1 MRETK
6 TPKLQDE
13 SDERTRRAAD
23 SAAPETPRAIALRAE
38 GLSAYYGAAQAVGD
52 VFLAFE
58 VGAVTA
64 IIGPSGCGKSTLL
77 RCLNRMHE
85 TTPGARATG
94 RVLLGEVGGGIAPAL
109 IGTVMLAAVSGA
121 IAIPVGIAAAIFVV
135 EYRSGRFAA
144 PVRFAAE
151 LIAGLPSIV
160 IGVFVWALLVRGLV
174 GHYAAIAGAVALAV
188 IMVPIVARTVEE
200 VLKLVPNSLRE
211 AALALGAPRWKVI
224 LSIVLPTARAGV
236 LTASILALA
245 RSAGETAPLLL
256 TALGNDFF
264 STDLLRP
271 IAALPLQIYRY
282 AISPYDD
289 WHTKAWGASL
299 VLVIV
304 IGFIG
309 LVLRIVARQ
318 RVR

>member
-1 MRETK
+1 MSVATRTLVLA
-6 TPKLQDE
+6 TIP
-13 SDERTRRAAD
+13 ERHRVASRRRLVERVIV
-23 SAAPETPRAIALRAE
+23 SLLALA
-38 GLSAYYGAAQAVGD
+38 
-52 VFLAFE
+52 
-58 VGAVTA
+58 
-64 IIGPSGCGKSTLL
+64 TLL
-77 RCLNRMHE
+77 SVAILLLILGYVVVQGLPAWSVDFFTQRPR
-85 TTPGARATG
+85 P
-94 RVLLGEVGGGIAPAL
+94 LGEVGGGVQPAL
-109 IGTVMLAAVSGA
+109 VGTLVLAAVSGV

-160 IGVFVWALLVRGLV
+160 IGVFVWAFLVRGLI
-174 GHYAAIAGAVALAV
+174 GHFAALAGGVSLAV

-200 VLKLVPNSLRE
+200 VLRLVPNSLRE

-224 LSIVLPTARAGV
+224 MRVVLPTARAGII
-236 LTASILALA
+236 TAAVLALA

-271 IAALPLQIYRY
+271 IGALPLQIYRY
-282 AISPYDD
+282 AVSPYDD

-299 VLVIV
+299 VLVTV
-304 IGFIG
+304 IAVVSGALR
-309 LVLRIVARQ
+309 LVTRRAAS
-318 RVR
+318 

>member
-1 MRETK
+1 MAVAALASSSTIPARH
-6 TPKLQDE
+6 
-13 SDERTRRAAD
+13 RVIARRRLAQI
-23 SAAPETPRAIALRAE
+23 AIVGLLLTATLLAVALLITILAYVVLR
-38 GLSAYYGAAQAVGD
+38 GLPALN
-52 VFLAFE
+52 LAFFTE
-58 VGAVTA
+58 R
-64 IIGPSGCGKSTLL
+64 P
-77 RCLNRMHE
+77 R
-85 TTPGARATG
+85 PF
-94 RVLLGEVGGGIAPAL
+94 GEVGGGIAPAL
-109 IGTVMLAAVSGA
+109 VGTAILAAASGA

-160 IGVFVWALLVRGLV
+160 IGVFVWAFLVRGLV
-174 GHYAAIAGAVALAV
+174 GHFSALAGAVALAV

-224 LSIVLPTARAGV
+224 LRVVLPTARAGV
-236 LTASILALA
+236 LTAAILALA

-271 IAALPLQIYRY
+271 IGALPLQIYRY
-282 AISPYDD
+282 AVSPYDD
-289 WHTKAWGASL
+289 WHVKAWGASL
-299 VLVIV
+299 VLVVV
-304 IGFIG
+304 IGGVG
-309 LVLRIVARQ
+309 LLLRVVARQ

>member
-1 MRETK
+1 VAVSAI
-6 TPKLQDE
+6 TP
-13 SDERTRRAAD
+13 SSAIPARHRVVARRRVAQTVVVGLLLLA
-23 SAAPETPRAIALRAE
+23 TALAVALLVTILGYVIVR
-38 GLSAYYGAAQAVGD
+38 GLPALD
-52 VFLAFE
+52 LAFFTE
-58 VGAVTA
+58 RPRPFG
-64 IIGPSGCGKSTLL
+64 
-77 RCLNRMHE
+77 E
-85 TTPGARATG
+85 T
-94 RVLLGEVGGGIAPAL
+94 GGGIGPAL
-109 IGTVMLAAVSGA
+109 LGTALLAAVSGA
-121 IAIPVGIAAAIFVV
+121 IAIPIGMAAAIFVV

-144 PVRFAAE
+144 PVRFSAE

-200 VLKLVPNSLRE
+200 VLRLVPNSLRE

-236 LTASILALA
+236 LTAAILALA

-264 STDLLRP
+264 STDLFRP

-299 VLVIV
+299 VLVVV
-304 IGFIG
+304 IGAVG
-309 LVLRIVARQ
+309 LLLRVVARQ

>member
-1 MRETK
+1 VAISAI
-6 TPKLQDE
+6 TP
-13 SDERTRRAAD
+13 SSAIPARHRVIARRRIGQSVVIGLLLLA
-23 SAAPETPRAIALRAE
+23 TALAVALLVTILGYVIIR
-38 GLSAYYGAAQAVGD
+38 GLPALD
-52 VFLAFE
+52 LAFFTE
-58 VGAVTA
+58 R
-64 IIGPSGCGKSTLL
+64 P
-77 RCLNRMHE
+77 R
-85 TTPGARATG
+85 PF
-94 RVLLGEVGGGIAPAL
+94 GESGGGIGPAL
-109 IGTVMLAAVSGA
+109 LGTAVLAAVSGA
-121 IAIPVGIAAAIFVV
+121 IAIPIGMAAAIFVV

-144 PVRFAAE
+144 PVRFSAE

-200 VLKLVPNSLRE
+200 VLRLVPNSLRE

-236 LTASILALA
+236 LTAAILALA

-299 VLVIV
+299 VLVVV
-304 IGFIG
+304 IGIVG
-309 LVLRIVARQ
+309 LLLRVVARQ

>member
-1 MRETK
+1 VAVSAITASSAIPARH
-6 TPKLQDE
+6 
-13 SDERTRRAAD
+13 RVVVRRRIAQGVVVGLLLLATVL
-23 SAAPETPRAIALRAE
+23 AVALLVTILGYVIVRGLPAI
-38 GLSAYYGAAQAVGD
+38 D
-52 VFLAFE
+52 LAFFTE
-58 VGAVTA
+58 R
-64 IIGPSGCGKSTLL
+64 P
-77 RCLNRMHE
+77 R
-85 TTPGARATG
+85 PF
-94 RVLLGEVGGGIAPAL
+94 GEPGGGIGPAL
-109 IGTVMLAAVSGA
+109 VGTALLAAVSGA
-121 IAIPVGIAAAIFVV
+121 IAIPIGMAAAIFVV
-135 EYRSGRFAA
+135 EYRSGLFAA
-144 PVRFAAE
+144 PVRFSAE

-200 VLKLVPNSLRE
+200 VLRLVPNSLRE

-289 WHTKAWGASL
+289 WHTKAWGASF
-299 VLVIV
+299 VLVVV
-304 IGFIG
+304 IGAVG
-309 LVLRIVARQ
+309 LLLRVVARQ

>member
-1 MRETK
+1 VVISAI
-6 TPKLQDE
+6 TP
-13 SDERTRRAAD
+13 SSAIPARHRVIARRRIGQSVVIGLLLLA
-23 SAAPETPRAIALRAE
+23 TALAVALLVTILGYVIIR
-38 GLSAYYGAAQAVGD
+38 GLPALD
-52 VFLAFE
+52 LAFFTE
-58 VGAVTA
+58 R
-64 IIGPSGCGKSTLL
+64 P
-77 RCLNRMHE
+77 R
-85 TTPGARATG
+85 PF
-94 RVLLGEVGGGIAPAL
+94 GESGGGIGPAL
-109 IGTVMLAAVSGA
+109 LGTALLAAVSGA
-121 IAIPVGIAAAIFVV
+121 IAIPIGMAAAIFVV

-144 PVRFAAE
+144 PVRFSAE

-200 VLKLVPNSLRE
+200 VLRLVPNSLRE

-236 LTASILALA
+236 LTAAILALA

-299 VLVIV
+299 VLVVV
-304 IGFIG
+304 IGIVG
-309 LVLRIVARQ
+309 LLLRVVARQ

>member
-1 MRETK
+1 MT
-6 TPKLQDE
+6 
-13 SDERTRRAAD
+13 S
-23 SAAPETPRAIALRAE
+23 
-38 GLSAYYGAAQAVGD
+38 
-52 VFLAFE
+52 
-58 VGAVTA
+58 VTA
-64 IIGPSGCGKSTLL
+64 INPTSAIPVRHRVVARRRLAQGAVVGLLMLATLIGVALL
-77 RCLNRMHE
+77 VTILGYVIVNGLPAINMAFFTERPR
-85 TTPGARATG
+85 PF
-94 RVLLGEVGGGIAPAL
+94 GEVGGGVAPAL
-109 IGTVMLAAVSGA
+109 VGTVLLAAVSAA

-160 IGVFVWALLVRGLV
+160 IGVFIWALLVRGLV

-200 VLKLVPNSLRE
+200 VLRLVPHSLRE

-236 LTASILALA
+236 LTAAILAVA

-271 IAALPLQIYRY
+271 IGALPLQIYRY
-282 AISPYDD
+282 AVSPYDD
-289 WHTKAWGASL
+289 WHVKAWGASL
-299 VLVIV
+299 VLVVV
-304 IGFIG
+304 IGAVG
-309 LVLRIVARQ
+309 LLLRIVARQ